1 MFSGD
6 APFNVW
12 LATGRHTFCALCDSP
27 DVEVMRMLVAKPVG
41 SFSLAGNQ
49 LKFSAR
55 EVWVYRCLG
64 CKAEGPAAPKEGK

>member
-1 MFSGD
+1 
-6 APFNVW
+6 
-12 LATGRHTFCALCDSP
+12 
-27 DVEVMRMLVAKPVG
+27 MLVAKPVG